1 MGPYDITGI
10 DPVKL
15 LQALYR
21 HALPVQGTA
30 PELSTGEAVAAMAA
44 ATNEDVLDF
53 GDVGGRPINVSINAV
68 TLYRPQLF
76 DALAGDGACERA
88 IAEAQG

>member
-15 LQALYR
+15 TQALYR
-21 HALPVQGTA
+21 NAKPVPGTA
-30 PELSTGEAVAAMAA
+30 TELSVGEAVAAIAVA
-44 ATNEDVLDF
+44 RNEDMLDF
-53 GDVGGRPINVSINAV
+53 TTVGGRPINVSCNET

-76 DALAGDGACERA
+76 DAEAGDGACEWA
-88 IAEAQG
+88 ITEARG